1 MENNDKY
8 KNKQTNEVVTL
19 IAKDVTHIGYCL
31 ENCGVNLYKFTDII
45 GVENDYVIIINSFN
59 EYIIMD
65 SLYFEQI
72 YEKIS

>member
-19 IAKDVTHIGYCL
+19 IAKDVRQEGYCL

-45 GVENDYVIIINSFN
+45 GVNYDNVIIINSFN